1 MIAAYVFAN
10 SMLKKIRIFQ
20 QLQIKVLLC
29 ILHQKLLRFEALYFA
44 A

>member
-1 MIAAYVFAN
+1 MIAAYLSAN
-10 SMLKKIRIFQ
+10 SMLKKIGIFQ

-29 ILHQKLLRFEALYFA
+29 ILHQKLLRFEALHFA

>member
-10 SMLKKIRIFQ
+10 SMSKKIGIFQ
-20 QLQIKVLLC
+20 QLQIKVFLC